1 MRTIRKSIHEK
12 EYTKTDLARRRCV
25 QGVWFE
31 EDYVRDYPLK
41 TLASNVI
48 GVGSNSGGASG
59 LESYY
64 TDVLDGTDGREFGYL
79 DENSDLQRTIVEP
92 TNGNTIVSTLD
103 INIQQVV
110 EKYIAEFDA
119 EYGKDA
125 EDGKGAKNN
134 WCHRRKSAERRDLCD
149 GEQPRI

>member
-1 MRTIRKSIHEK
+1 M
-12 EYTKTDLARRRCV
+12 
-25 QGVWFE
+25 
-31 EDYVRDYPLK
+31 
-41 TLASNVI
+41 
-48 GVGSNSGGASG
+48 
-59 LESYY
+59 ESYY
-64 TDVLDGTDGREFGYL
+64 TDVLSGTDGREFGYL

-125 EDGKGAKNN
+125 EDGKGAKTSVSSSEI
-134 WCHRRKSAERRDLCD
+134 RRTARFMRWRATTDLTS
-149 GEQPRI
+149 RIRTI